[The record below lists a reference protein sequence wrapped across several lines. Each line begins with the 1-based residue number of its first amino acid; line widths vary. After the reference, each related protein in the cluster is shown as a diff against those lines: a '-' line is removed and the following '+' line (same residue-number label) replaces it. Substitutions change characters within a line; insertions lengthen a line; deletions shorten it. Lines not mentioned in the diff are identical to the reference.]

1 MSVIG
6 SATLNVVPKIQGG
19 LANAINGELKSANLA
34 GMGKA
39 AGGSLMDGF
48 ASGASIGI
56 WSSVASKAIGA
67 VTDSLGSA
75 ASRVDTLR
83 NYPKIMESLGVAGD
97 VAQASMDK
105 MSTSLDNVPTRLDDM
120 ASTVQGIY
128 AATMKYGTGL
138 DTVTDAGLALNS
150 MLLAGGQSTSVVNSA
165 MEQFRQMVAK
175 GKPDLQDWRA
185 LISAAPGQMDQLS
198 KAMLGAEAT
207 ADDLYAALGG
217 GKEGDY
223 EGPFEWGSI
232 SMGEFIERFAGLR
245 DQFEGAATDAQGG
258 IQTSFANM
266 RNAVTKGVANV
277 LDAFGQDRI
286 ASAMGDVKSMIND
299 VFGRSDAEGLR
310 AFATEVAPM
319 AAEAWES
326 MVGRIDAFSDAVALS
341 VGAVADALLDVARDA
356 GPAVGDAIGS
366 VLDSVA
372 DAAPAV
378 ADTVTS
384 IAGVAGDTISGIAGI
399 VSDVAPVVSSIAQ
412 TVLPVVADV
421 AEAVGPALPVI
432 ITARAALGG
441 FGALAGG
448 LSAAGSGISAVA
460 GALGAIDSVAPMIT
474 SFADVGPAI
483 NLVAESGKLLGASGA
498 AKAIGGVVT
507 AIGDVAP
514 MVSSIS
520 DVPAALGL
528 IAESAGGLG
537 LAISPVALGVGA
549 AAAAIGGIGIAAW
562 KSGERMREAEKSSS
576 ALDGVLSGMRG
587 NTEGLGAALRI
598 GSGEVRSFGDASGE
612 AAVGVSELVAS
623 LQDHNRRNSETRA
636 SAEESVFM
644 LGQYKAVVDECAGA
658 GEVSAEKQAQL
669 EWALEGI
676 KDATGEAFTA
686 EQVLTGEY
694 TNQAGEVMSTKD
706 AIDQLIAT
714 KQQEARVNALQEMY
728 TDTLKEQYKAQKELD
743 SVEADYHEHHDAW
756 VADVAEGYRKQ
767 GMSAQEAAETAEKAF
782 RSGEYGY
789 LAEDVETARAAV
801 EGLTDEAQ
809 TYADMMGNEV
819 AQANAHWGERES
831 IIHTTEAMMNAC
843 DAAGMTDD
851 AILDLTNRIAEAGV
865 SSEEFAAISGDSF
878 AMMVD
883 MAEGDVQKLTDLI
896 ADYNAEEFEEKYGE
910 LHVDGNDNVV
920 DAVGTIYEWNGTDF
934 VPKYVGVEGTG
945 EAVAQVDSVT
955 DSLGRVPQQTVANV
969 VATGAEGAVAAF
981 GSVTGAI
988 NAVPKNTSVSMT
1000 ANVYGK
1006 YDVDNLLSTLANA
1019 NGKTYS
1025 TTYTNTTRN
1034 VTVNETQT
1042 LSNPTRTSRGTMATG
1057 GHVEPRHAAGYIA
1070 AGPTRT
1076 NWGLVGENGVEAVY
1090 NNADGSSD
1098 VYPLNNPRY
1107 LSYAD
1112 PLADRIAD
1120 AMAQRGGLGAPVQ
1133 VVLDYKAGK
1142 DPNQMVRDLSRALQR
1157 VQRTRR

>member
-1 MSVIG
+1 MAVIG

-245 DQFEGAATDAQGG
+245 DQFEGAAEDAQGG

-299 VFGRSDAEGLR
+299 VFGRDDTQGLR

-319 AAEAWES
+319 VSEAWDS
-326 MVGRIDAFSDAVALS
+326 MVEGVGDFAERVAPSFDSVGDALVRFAQDVGPSVGDAMSTVGDVIADLAPTFADTFAGTMDSAADVVKGVADLVSDVAPTVGSIAQDVLPM
-341 VGAVADALLDVARDA
+341 VADVAGAVAPALPVILTAKTAFGGLSTVLGGMSAAGTAISGVASSL
-356 GPAVGDAIGS
+356 GAIGS
-366 VLDSVA
+366 VL
-372 DAAPAV
+372 
-378 ADTVTS
+378 
-384 IAGVAGDTISGIAGI
+384 
-399 VSDVAPVVSSIAQ
+399 
-412 TVLPVVADV
+412 
-421 AEAVGPALPVI
+421 
-432 ITARAALGG
+432 
-441 FGALAGG
+441 
-448 LSAAGSGISAVA
+448 
-460 GALGAIDSVAPMIT
+460 PMIG
-474 SFADVGPAI
+474 S
-483 NLVAESGKLLGASGA
+483 L
-498 AKAIGGVVT
+498 
-507 AIGDVAP
+507 
-514 MVSSIS
+514 S

-528 IAESAGGLG
+528 LAES
-537 LAISPVALGVGA
+537 GVGVA
-549 AAAAIGGIGIAAW
+549 GALNPVPALIGAAAIGVGAYAVKTYTAW
-562 KSGERMREAEKSSS
+562 KREQDFQGAI
-576 ALDGVLSGMRG
+576 AGV
-587 NTEGLGAALRI
+587 
-598 GSGEVRSFGDASGE
+598 GDAVTGMTQGLSNGARDVSDYGE
-612 AAVGVSELVAS
+612 ANQRAKADIDGLVRAME
-623 LQDHNRRNSETRA
+623 DYATRTGRIHD
-636 SAEESVFM
+636 SAAEDIGM
-644 LGQYKAVVDECAGA
+644 LGQYKTVIDEAAKATLDG
-658 GEVSAEKQAQL
+658 GELSADGMARL
-669 EWALEGI
+669 EWALKGLNE
-676 KDATGEAFTA
+676 
-686 EQVLTGEY
+686 LTGSDYQVSDIVNPDEPDKIRD
-694 TNQAGEVMSTKD
+694 TID
-706 AIDQLIAT
+706 AIDELIA
-714 KQQEARVNALQEMY
+714 KRQEQARTEALQ
-728 TDTLKEQYKAQKELD
+728 DTLTESYKLQQKAATELSRAQNDAAKAQQDWNDKYDYYVSQGYDEKMAAAYANQAVNLSDYQDALGKTTGAYKE
-743 SVEADYHEHHDAW
+743 A
-756 VADVAEGYRKQ
+756 
-767 GMSAQEAAETAEKAF
+767 T
-782 RSGEYGY
+782 
-789 LAEDVETARAAV
+789 AAV
-801 EGLTDEAQ
+801 EANERAL
-809 TYADMMGNEV
+809 GN
-819 AQANAHWGERES
+819 AATATSNA
-831 IIHTTEAMMNAC
+831 
-843 DAAGMTDD
+843 DD
-851 AILDLTNRIAEAGV
+851 AMTSWYNGSQLVQTTLAENNVSLDELARAM
-865 SSEEFAAISGDSF
+865 GDSGVATEKLSEMGDIAF
-878 AMMVD
+878 SQLANSCAGNVDQMVAALALYD
-883 MAEGDVQKLTDLI
+883 ATPI
-896 ADYNAEEFEEKYGE
+896 EEKNGE
-910 LHVDGNDNVV
+910 VVV
-920 DAVGTIYEWNGTDF
+920 DDAMLVDAQGTVYTWNGTALMDKDGN
-934 VPKYVGVEGTG
+934 VAVDGSQLMDAYGNMVIWNAATLTDKSGAAYVADG
-945 EAVAQVDSVT
+945 ELTDAQ
-955 DSLGRVPQQTVANV
+955 G
-969 VATGAEGAVAAF
+969 
-981 GSVTGAI
+981 
-988 NAVPKNTSVSMT
+988 
-1000 ANVYGK
+1000 NVYTWNGTAL
-1006 YDVDNLLSTLANA
+1006 VDK
-1019 NGKTYS
+1019 NGKVVTEDTQLRDTHQRVVNYNAMSISPKSAVVTTSDDGLSGLIQRVRDFMSLPSNVSRTATY
-1025 TTYTNTTRN
+1025 TTRN
-1034 VTVNETQT
+1034 VTINETR
-1042 LSNPTRTSRGTMATG
+1042 SETSGTTYTGGGGHYSTATG